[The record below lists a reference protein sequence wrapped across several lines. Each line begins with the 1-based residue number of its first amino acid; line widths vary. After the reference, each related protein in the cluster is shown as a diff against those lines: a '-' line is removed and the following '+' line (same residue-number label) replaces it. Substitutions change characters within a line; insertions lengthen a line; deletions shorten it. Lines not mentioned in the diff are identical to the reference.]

1 MVAVKE
7 KLVFFLRTTIEI
19 LGGYIIEALS
29 GAQARSVTHLLTFV
43 KQQTISKLMYRP

>member
-29 GAQARSVTHLLTFV
+29 GAQARSVA
-43 KQQTISKLMYRP
+43 